1 MLRLLAS
8 LVITGGTL
16 LAAELPPLDLGR
28 LSQKQFNQLLS
39 KSMSNMDRLQLLN
52 RGMRPFTPAAQ
63 TCSIPLREIR
73 SQSSAPNPGVIRAGS
88 GKFDPIAK
96 PAGPV
101 CQNWLPKK

>member
-16 LAAELPPLDLGR
+16 LAAELPPLDLRR

-39 KSMSNMDRLQLLN
+39 KSMSNMDREA
-52 RGMRPFTPAAQ
+52 RSITPSTR
-63 TCSIPLREIR
+63 TCSIPLQEVRAG
-73 SQSSAPNPGVIRAGS
+73 SSVPNPGVIRAGS